1 MKTITLTDHLTW
13 NAGGTSN
20 ATIKIDYDENK
31 VIEADHENYEKYIKA
46 VVVGVLKKLGTG
58 EFPFTTT
65 ATANVPEKTFS
76 YGGEKIE
83 ISLSGDNPVIFAT
96 MKKKIE
102 KAYHNAIRR
111 EEIRKDVTDM
121 AGIAKGVLDDFKQT
135 VKSFIG

>member
-76 YGGEKIE
+76 YEGET
-83 ISLSGDNPVIFAT
+83 ISVSFDGDNPAIFAT
-96 MKKKIE
+96 MEKKI
-102 KAYHNAIRR
+102 KTAYHRAIKG
-111 EEIRKDVTDM
+111 EEIRENFFVIV
-121 AGIAKGVLDDFKQT
+121 GVAKGFFNDFKET
-135 VKSFIG
+135 IKKFLE